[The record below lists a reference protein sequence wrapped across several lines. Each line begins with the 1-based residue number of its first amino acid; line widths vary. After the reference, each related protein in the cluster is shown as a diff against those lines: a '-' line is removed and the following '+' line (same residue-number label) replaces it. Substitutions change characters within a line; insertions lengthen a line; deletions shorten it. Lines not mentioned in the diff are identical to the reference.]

1 MPVAAGRSKP
11 AAAPRS
17 SSRHLQLLL
26 CNSDP
31 DDGEADHSF
40 ICISCMVTPVSSA
53 ALDVVGNTVAVSL
66 FAWQQ
71 SQAITRPAWHPQISI
86 SVCCRFKGPQRN
98 RSLRGCLRC
107 SAART
112 QECRS
117 HVVEELHCD
126 RTVGFGHTPPPGVV
140 ALPTKPSNEA
150 WDRVGGAMRYGC
162 VCIAQTT
169 GASRVGTVACA
180 RPSGNAHAPAQDAGT
195 TGRWKRAH
203 PGSSFPVGKLLEKD
217 ETN

>member
-1 MPVAAGRSKP
+1 MCQWPRADRSQQLHPGAP
-11 AAAPRS
+11 AV
-17 SSRHLQLLL
+17 
-26 CNSDP
+26 
-31 DDGEADHSF
+31 
-40 ICISCMVTPVSSA
+40 ICSCFSAIAIRTMVKLTTVSSVYLA
-53 ALDVVGNTVAVSL
+53 WSPLCRRQHWDVVGNTVAVSL

-71 SQAITRPAWHPQISI
+71 SQAITRPAWYPQIST

-98 RSLRGCLRC
+98 RSLRGGLRC

-180 RPSGNAHAPAQDAGT
+180 RPSGNAHAPAQ
-195 TGRWKRAH
+195 GRRDHGAVGAST
-203 PGSSFPVGKLLEKD
+203 PRIVFSSR
-217 ETN
+217 ETP